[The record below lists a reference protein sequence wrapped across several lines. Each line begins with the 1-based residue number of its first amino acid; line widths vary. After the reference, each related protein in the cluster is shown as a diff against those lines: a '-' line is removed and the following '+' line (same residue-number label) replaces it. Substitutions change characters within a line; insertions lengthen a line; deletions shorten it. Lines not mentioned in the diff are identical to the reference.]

1 MVRRKYRSQAGIVH
15 DILKVLSEH
24 GPLPA
29 TRIATYAN
37 LPYDRL
43 RVILASLESNGLIER
58 TDKGYYTIT
67 SKGLEALATLHHTLK
82 LLENLGFK
90 L

>member
-1 MVRRKYRSQAGIVH
+1 MVRKRYRSQAGIVH
-15 DILKVLSEH
+15 DILEALQAH
-24 GPLPA
+24 GPMPP
-29 TRIATYAN
+29 TKIATYAN

-43 RVILASLESNGLIER
+43 RIILASLEANKLIEKDDHGR
-58 TDKGYYTIT
+58 YKITDQGHK
-67 SKGLEALATLHHTLK
+67 ALTTLRQTRK